1 MFTSTITIEGR
12 LAQDPTALES
22 LTEFV
27 VLTNRRGRDDE
38 TGEWD
43 NTDTSRYTVKAF
55 RALGAGAA
63 DLQKGEKVIVA
74 GSIVTD
80 SWDDGE
86 TGQKRYKQIIL
97 ADAIGVS
104 L

>member
-27 VLTNRRGRDDE
+27 VLTNRRGRDDS
-38 TGEWD
+38 GEWE
-43 NTDTSRYTVKAF
+43 NTDTTRYTVKAF
-55 RALGAGAA
+55 KAIGVAAA
-63 DLQKGEKVIVA
+63 DLQKGEKVLVA
-74 GSIVTD
+74 GSIVT
-80 SWDDGE
+80 E
-86 TGQKRYKQIIL
+86 TWEDRESGQNRYKPVIL
-97 ADAIGVS
+97 ADAIGIS

>member
-12 LAQDPTALES
+12 LAEDANPVSEN

-27 VLTNRRGRDDE
+27 VLTNRRGQDE
-38 TGEWD
+38 AGEWS
-43 NTDTSRYTVKAF
+43 NTDTSRYVVKAF
-55 RALGAGAA
+55 KSKAKKTA
-63 DLQKGEKVIVA
+63 DLKSGTPVVVA

-80 SWDDGE
+80 KWESGE
-86 TGQKRYKQIIL
+86 GSNRYQQVVL
-97 ADAIGVS
+97 ANAIGLS

>member
-12 LAQDPTALES
+12 LAEDANAVSEN

-27 VLTNRRGRDDE
+27 VLTNRRSKDE
-38 TGEWD
+38 AGEWS
-43 NTDTSRYTVKAF
+43 NTDTSRYVVKAF
-55 RALGAGAA
+55 KSKAA
-63 DLQKGEKVIVA
+63 KAASLKSGTQVIVG

-80 SWDDGE
+80 NWEKDG
-86 TGQKRYKQIIL
+86 TNRYQQVVL
-97 ADAIGVS
+97 ADAIGLS

>member
-43 NTDTSRYTVKAF
+43 NTDTTRYTVKAF
-55 RALGAGAA
+55 RTLGGGAA
-63 DLQKGEKVIVA
+63 DLEKGDKVIVA

-80 SWDDGE
+80 SWEDRDS
-86 TGQKRYKQIIL
+86 GQKRYKPVIL
-97 ADAIGVS
+97 ADAIGRS

>member
-12 LAQDPTALES
+12 LVQDPTALEA

-27 VLTNRRGRDDE
+27 VLTNRRGRDDA
-38 TGEWD
+38 GEWE
-43 NTDTSRYTVKAF
+43 NTDTTRYTVKAF
-55 RALGAGAA
+55 RSLGEAAAG
-63 DLQKGEKVIVA
+63 LEKGDKVVIA

-80 SWDDGE
+80 SWDDAE
-86 TGQKRYKQIIL
+86 TGQKRYKQVIL
-97 ADAIGVS
+97 ADAIGRS

>member
-12 LAQDPTALES
+12 LAQVPTALES

-27 VLTNRRGRDDE
+27 VLVNRRGRDA
-38 TGEWD
+38 TGEWE
-43 NTDTSRYTVKAF
+43 NTDTSRYVVKAF
-55 RALGAGAA
+55 KALGAAAA
-63 DLQKGEKVIVA
+63 DLQTGEKVIVA

-80 SWDDGE
+80 SWDDTE
-86 TGQKRYKQIIL
+86 TGQKRYKQVIL
-97 ADAIGVS
+97 ADAIGIS